1 MPELPLAPV
10 DRLIRKAG
18 ASRVSESAAEALREI
33 LEEIAIEISRE
44 AIELA
49 NHADRKTVTDEDIKL
64 AAKRILRVVR
74 YAV

>member
-18 ASRVSESAAEALREI
+18 AYRVSEDAAEALREI
-33 LEEIAIEISRE
+33 LEEIAIEVSRE

-49 NHADRKTVTDEDIKL
+49 NHAERKTVTADDIKL
-64 AAKRILRVVR
+64 AAKRLLKMIR
-74 YAV
+74 YGV